1 VGILVSD
8 TSVLIDLERGDLLE
22 TALRS
27 RLELVVP
34 DVLYR
39 QEIEPYSGD
48 RWTVWGL
55 AVIELSPMEAE
66 HGQDYLSRD
75 PALSVPDAF
84 ALALARDR
92 AWTLVTGDRRLRQ
105 MAQAEVVPVHGL
117 LWLVEQL
124 ASDGVDSAFLS
135 AGLTRVLDHPLCR
148 LPRPDAGRLLARLR
162 AR

>member
-48 RWTVWGL
+48 RWTAWGL
-55 AVIELSPMEAE
+55 GIIELSPIEAE

-117 LWLVEQL
+117 LWLLEQL
-124 ASDGVDSAFLS
+124 ANDGTDCTLLCT
-135 AGLTRVLDHPLCR
+135 GLTRVLDHPLCR
-148 LPRPDAGRLLARLR
+148 LPRQEAGRLLAKLR